1 MPSVKKDNSCVPVLN
16 KLIYSEIFKGV
27 FFILEFGKREWGGS
41 INIDN
46 KKKKGVLCNTN
57 KILMYK

>member
-1 MPSVKKDNSCVPVLN
+1 MLFVKKDNFCVFVFN
-16 KLIYSEIFKGV
+16 KFIYFEIFKGV

-46 KKKKGVLCNTN
+46 KKKGVLCNIN

>member
-1 MPSVKKDNSCVPVLN
+1 MLSVKKDNSCVPVLN

-46 KKKKGVLCNTN
+46 KKKRGIVQ
-57 KILMYK
+57 YK